1 MLNIVKKIDGRSLLM
16 KLDGRLDS
24 LTAENFENEL
34 MLDLKDVDSVT
45 LDCKKLEYVSSAGLR
60 VLLNLQQT
68 LGEDDS
74 LKLMN
79 VNEDIM
85 SVFGLTGFDEIL
97 QIVH

>member
-85 SVFGLTGFDEIL
+85 SVFALTGFDEIL

>member
-16 KLDGRLDS
+16 KLNGRLDS

-68 LGEDDS
+68 LGEGSS

-85 SVFGLTGFDEIL
+85 SVFALTGFDEIL